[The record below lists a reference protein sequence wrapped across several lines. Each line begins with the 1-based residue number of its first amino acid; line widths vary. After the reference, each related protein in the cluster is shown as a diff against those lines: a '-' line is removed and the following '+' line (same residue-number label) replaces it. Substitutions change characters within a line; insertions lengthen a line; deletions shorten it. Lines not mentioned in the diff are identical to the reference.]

1 MRYVDSKLTVKY
13 KICFMNQNS
22 HLFDVKI
29 SDLMLNQVSDVK
41 LGTMEAEK

>member
-1 MRYVDSKLTVKY
+1 
-13 KICFMNQNS
+13 MNQNS

-41 LGTMEAEK
+41 LGTMEAEKWLGNPLVYDNMINI